1 MTIYNYWVY
10 IRNSNGS
17 PMRVT
22 LQASNAYEAIQRARA
37 LYGSSLISEGACA
50 F

>member
-1 MTIYNYWVY
+1 MYNYWVL

-17 PMRVT
+17 PMKMT
-22 LQASNAYEAIQRARA
+22 LQASNAYEAIQKARA
-37 LYGSSLISEGACA
+37 IFGSTLISQGACA